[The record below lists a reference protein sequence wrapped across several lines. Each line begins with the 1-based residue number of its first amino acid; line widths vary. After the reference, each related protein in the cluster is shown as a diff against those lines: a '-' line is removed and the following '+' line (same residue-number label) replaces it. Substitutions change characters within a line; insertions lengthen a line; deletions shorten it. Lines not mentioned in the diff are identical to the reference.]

1 MKTYAV
7 RKVKNGYQVVWF
19 YNSDRYGS
27 YSESENKVAGG
38 VHKNLADA
46 ENQANNLAYECRR

>member
-7 RKVKNGYQVVWF
+7 RKVKSGYHVVWF
-19 YNSDRYGS
+19 YNSSRYGS

-38 VHKNLADA
+38 FHKKLSDA
-46 ENQANNLAYECRR
+46 ENHANNHTY

>member
-19 YNSDRYGS
+19 YNSSRYGS
-27 YSESENKVAGG
+27 YSESENKVADGF
-38 VHKNLADA
+38 HKNLADA
-46 ENQANNLAYECRR
+46 ENHANNLAYE